1 MRTDTGEGGCP
12 FPRGYLYLPIDR
24 DRRLDL
30 VLS

>member
-1 MRTDTGEGGCP
+1 MEIDAGEGGCP
-12 FPRGYLYLPIDR
+12 FPRGYLDLLIDR